1 VKAGAGHSPDD
12 HERTSQIDM
21 VLEAGDGVP
30 GDVGEPSI
38 GPIAA
43 MANALFALTDKRVRR
58 LPMTPQRLAQG

>member
-1 VKAGAGHSPDD
+1 
-12 HERTSQIDM
+12 M